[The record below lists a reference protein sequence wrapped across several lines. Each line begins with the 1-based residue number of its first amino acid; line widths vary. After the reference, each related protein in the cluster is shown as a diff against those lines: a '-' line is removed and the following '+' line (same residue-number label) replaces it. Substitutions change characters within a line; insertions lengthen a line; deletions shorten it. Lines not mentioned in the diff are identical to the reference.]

1 MSLDFSAALKAPASV
16 QGWFVKILIG
26 GILMCIP
33 IVNFI
38 VFGYLIRYIKNVID
52 KNEILPEYSDIG
64 ELFVTGFKGLI
75 GIILLYIPLI
85 LITII
90 IGLLFSKS
98 ASLAMILNYL
108 IEIVYGFITMIMVA
122 NFAIDKKIL
131 SMVGFNRAALLF
143 KNNPNIGSLIL
154 YLIAVNIIYGIV
166 ATVCAITVI
175 GIILVPFIVFAMMI
189 TLYNLIA
196 QFVQNA
202 PCLEEV
208 KAQAA

>member
-33 IVNFI
+33 IANFI

-52 KNEILPEYSDIG
+52 KNDTLPEYSDMG

-75 GIILLYIPLI
+75 GILLLSIPLI
-85 LITII
+85 LIMLIV
-90 IGLLFSKS
+90 GLLFSKS
-98 ASLAMILNYL
+98 SSMIMIVNYL
-108 IEIVYGFITMIMVA
+108 IQIVYGFIAMIMVA
-122 NFAIDKKIL
+122 NFALDKKIL
-131 SMVGFNRAALLF
+131 SMVGFSRAALLF